1 LKGIKMATPFS
12 ATPLSGADL
21 VTITLAADLAN
32 GKIGNARL
40 GQQVFGSDGKLY
52 VYAQANGS
60 IPASTAVCTVS
71 PSTFLATSTGGSYT
85 SPATAMSS
93 GDRAWFGKA
102 SV

>member
-1 LKGIKMATPFS
+1 MSTPFS

-21 VTITLAADLAN
+21 VTITLAADLSA

-60 IPASTAVCTVS
+60 IPASTAACTVS

-85 SPATAMSS
+85 SPATAMSA